1 MVGNV
6 EFLIGKTNGCS
17 LWFVDCLASDEAALG
32 YQFKQDMREK
42 LRGGVCI
49 LCLIDLAL
57 FLYCWWISRRT
68 FFIVSRWI
76 EVFLEK
82 KE

>member
-32 YQFKQDMREK
+32 FPFKQDVREK
-42 LRGGVCI
+42 I
-49 LCLIDLAL
+49 
-57 FLYCWWISRRT
+57 
-68 FFIVSRWI
+68 
-76 EVFLEK
+76 
-82 KE
+82 